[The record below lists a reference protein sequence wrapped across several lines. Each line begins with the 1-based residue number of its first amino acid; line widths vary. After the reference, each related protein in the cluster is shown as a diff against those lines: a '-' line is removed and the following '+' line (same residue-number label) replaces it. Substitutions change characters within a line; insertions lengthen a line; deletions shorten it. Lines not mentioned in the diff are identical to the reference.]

1 MKHYIAIEREY
12 GSGGME
18 IAMKLAEKLQIPCYG
33 QKILE
38 DAADLIQ
45 ISVRD
50 LERYEECACS
60 SVLYAVAMMG
70 RAMTDDPDR
79 MLRDGHWVIA
89 EQRAIRNLASQGPA
103 VFLGHCAAQ
112 ALKGEPK
119 LLRVFVRAPIEDRR
133 RRLTEQYGVP
143 GTEVD
148 AAIRRFDQTRANYYS
163 VNTATEWRSEENYD
177 VVLDSSVL
185 GIDGCIEVLR
195 RLSV

>member
-18 IAMKLAEKLQIPCYG
+18 IAMKLAGVLQIPCYG

-38 DAADLIQ
+38 DAADMIQ

-50 LERYEECACS
+50 LERYEERACS
-60 SVLYAVAMMG
+60 SVLYAVAMMS
-70 RAMTDDPDR
+70 RALTDDPDR

-89 EQRAIRNLASQGPA
+89 EQRAIRNLAAQGPA

-112 ALKGEPK
+112 ALREEPE
-119 LLRVFVRAPIEDRR
+119 LLRVFVRAPMEDRR
-133 RRLTEQYGVP
+133 RRLTEHYGVP
-143 GTEVD
+143 ETEVD
-148 AAIRRFDQTRANYYS
+148 AAIRRYDQTRASYYS
-163 VNTATEWRSEENYD
+163 VNTASEWRAGENYD
-177 VVLDSSVL
+177 VVLDSSAL
-185 GIDGCIEVLR
+185 GIDGCVELLR